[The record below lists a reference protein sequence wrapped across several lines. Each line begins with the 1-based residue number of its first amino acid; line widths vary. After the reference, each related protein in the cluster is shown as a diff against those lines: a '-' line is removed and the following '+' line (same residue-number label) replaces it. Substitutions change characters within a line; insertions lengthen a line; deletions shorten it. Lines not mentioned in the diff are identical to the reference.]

1 MKTLFV
7 SAVLTLAATA
17 VHAGPG
23 VKTLAQ
29 FDLGYAKC
37 EARFAHMKGKG
48 DEAYLALWKIKA
60 DEPHLAELA
69 RQRSSARYRDERAKA
84 QKAMAKP
91 SPALDEK
98 LRHQCDAT
106 WSELQ
111 RAARP
116 VNMAASKP
124 AASTAAAAAKPAAS
138 SKK

>member
-1 MKTLFV
+1 MRILLATAAF
-7 SAVLTLAATA
+7 ALAAGTA
-17 VHAGPG
+17 HAGPS

-60 DEPHLAELA
+60 DEPHRAELA
-69 RQRSSARYRDERAKA
+69 KQRGTARYRDERAKA

-91 SPALDEK
+91 GPALDDK
-98 LRHQCDAT
+98 LRGQCEAT

-116 VNMAASKP
+116 VNMSASKP
-124 AASTAAAAAKPAAS
+124 AASAAAAAKPAAS
-138 SKK
+138 GKK